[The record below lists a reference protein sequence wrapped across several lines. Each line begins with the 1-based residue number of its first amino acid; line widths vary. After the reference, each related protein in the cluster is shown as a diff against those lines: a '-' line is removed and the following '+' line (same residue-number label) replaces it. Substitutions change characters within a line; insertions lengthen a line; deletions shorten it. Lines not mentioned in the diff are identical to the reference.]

1 MHTKDITVKNLN
13 EAVSAL
19 GALLSVREFF
29 FKIANDLQVMFYK
42 NYSLFLIENHN
53 SFFGLD
59 MKHSMQNL
67 FYRILGG

>member
-29 FKIANDLQVMFYK
+29 FKIANDLQVT
-42 NYSLFLIENHN
+42 YSKCSIKIIRCAALI
-53 SFFGLD
+53 
-59 MKHSMQNL
+59 
-67 FYRILGG
+67 